1 MPREPEAGRHGT
13 VKRYK
18 TCRAG
23 KGGKPCPECRDAW
36 AAYMREYRS
45 REPSGT
51 YELVDEDGT
60 VIGTQEPL
68 FE

>member
-1 MPREPEAGRHGT
+1 VGREPAAGRHGT

-23 KGGKPCPECRDAW
+23 KGGKACPECREAW
-36 AAYMREYRS
+36 AAYMHEWRR
-45 REPSGT
+45 RQPSGVV
-51 YELVDEDGT
+51 EVLDEDGT
-60 VIGTQEPL
+60 VIATQEPL